1 LLDTECMGQSSSL
14 NTLAAN
20 VLNLQNTIAMLEIK
34 VQASTV
40 ALAGYTVTNTLQQ
53 DDLARL
59 I

>member
-1 LLDTECMGQSSSL
+1 MGQSSSL